1 MIIVAF
7 LTFLTTLSFSF
18 LVFAVW
24 KILSLGKKL
33 DYAVLKMWS
42 ILPERIKIWTVR
54 YLEIDFLKGAAQSFF
69 FWFFT
74 ACVSIFF
81 SLFLG
86 WWLVSVIYFLFLLM
100 LINKKRQLAL
110 KNNKAIVRQLPDF
123 CDLIS
128 MMIASGI
135 PLISALETVSTS
147 CNDLLLA
154 REIRSMLS
162 RLRRGTSFA
171 QSMDE
176 LSGRYDTKQL
186 HEWSSMLIK
195 GYQQGT
201 SLTKSLR
208 FYANQLRQ
216 DLLNSAEKRAQEA
229 PVKLLFPLVTC
240 FFPVNFL
247 IILGPVIVQIGQGGL
262 G

>member
-1 MIIVAF
+1 MV
-7 LTFLTTLSFSF
+7 
-18 LVFAVW
+18 
-24 KILSLGKKL
+24 
-33 DYAVLKMWS
+33 
-42 ILPERIKIWTVR
+42 
-54 YLEIDFLKGAAQSFF
+54 
-69 FWFFT
+69 
-74 ACVSIFF
+74 
-81 SLFLG
+81 
-86 WWLVSVIYFLFLLM
+86 
-100 LINKKRQLAL
+100 INKRRQLVL

-135 PLISALETVSTS
+135 PLVSALEKVSTS
-147 CNDLLLA
+147 CSDLLLA
-154 REIRSMLS
+154 QEITSMLS

-171 QSMDE
+171 QSMYE
-176 LSGRYDTKQL
+176 LSERYDAKQI

-247 IILGPVIVQIGQGGL
+247 VILGPVIVQISQGGF

>member
-1 MIIVAF
+1 MIIVAV
-7 LTFLTTLSFSF
+7 LTFLATLSFSF
-18 LVFAVW
+18 LVVAVW
-24 KILSLGKKL
+24 QILTLGEKL
-33 DYAVLKMWS
+33 DYAISKIWS
-42 ILPERIKIWTVR
+42 VLPENVKRWTAR
-54 YLEIDFLKGAAQSFF
+54 YLEVDFLKGAARSFF
-69 FWFFT
+69 FWVFM
-74 ACVSIFF
+74 ACVSVSI
-81 SLFLG
+81 SLLSG
-86 WWLVSVIYFLFLLM
+86 VWLLSIAYVLLLLM
-100 LINKKRQLAL
+100 IINKRRQLVL

-135 PLISALETVSTS
+135 PLISALEKVATS
-147 CNDLLLA
+147 CSDLLLA
-154 REIRSMLS
+154 QEITSMLS
-162 RLRRGTSFA
+162 RLRRGGSFA
-171 QSMDE
+171 QSMNE
-176 LSGRYDTKQL
+176 LSERYDAKQL

-195 GYQQGT
+195 GYQQGS

-216 DLLNSAEKRAQEA
+216 ELLNSAEKRAQEA

-247 IILGPVIVQIGQGGL
+247 VILGPVIVQISQGGF

>member
-1 MIIVAF
+1 MIIVAALIF
-7 LTFLTTLSFSF
+7 LATLSFSL
-18 LVFAVW
+18 LVPPVW
-24 KILSLGKKL
+24 QILGLGQKL
-33 DYAVLKMWS
+33 DYAVSKIWS
-42 ILPERIKIWTVR
+42 VLPENVKRWTVR
-54 YLEIDFLKGAAQSFF
+54 YLEVDFLKGAGRSFC
-69 FWFFT
+69 FWVFM
-74 ACVSIFF
+74 ACVSVSI
-81 SLFLG
+81 SLLSGF
-86 WWLVSVIYFLFLLM
+86 WLLSLAYILLLLM
-100 LINKKRQLAL
+100 IINKRRQLVL

-135 PLISALETVSTS
+135 PLISALEKVSAS
-147 CNDLLLA
+147 CSDLLLA
-154 REIRSMLS
+154 REITSMLS

-176 LSGRYDTKQL
+176 LNERYDAKQL
-186 HEWSSMLIK
+186 HEWTSMLIK

-247 IILGPVIVQIGQGGL
+247 VILGPVIVQISQGGF